1 MQCSFLIQNLRNISC
16 YLQQSPWLVEDI
28 TILQL
33 ERKKEK
39 EDRNSISKQNAHPDS
54 FRERSKVFNAGHWL
68 SVCFSPFIICHPW
81 KMVSTAL
88 VRIDISSL
96 LFPGSVP
103 VLHLSHWW
111 EGCLSYW
118 HRTVS
123 GCLFLC
129 YQTETR
135 RVNLPRAGASL
146 VAWKHRLCCGLAL
159 DHSDHGCRAQQLRIH
174 QEESWEEVSDT
185 DQGVLMSQLFKG
197 LRLVS
202 NWLWEQQLGPEF
214 MSWLYIFICRDGL
227 LVS

>member
-88 VRIDISSL
+88 VRIDVSSL

-118 HRTVS
+118 HRTS
-123 GCLFLC
+123 ERMPLLMLSNRD
-129 YQTETR
+129 QASESAQSWS
-135 RVNLPRAGASL
+135 LP
-146 VAWKHRLCCGLAL
+146 CGL
-159 DHSDHGCRAQQLRIH
+159 
-174 QEESWEEVSDT
+174 ETPV
-185 DQGVLMSQLFKG
+185 VL
-197 LRLVS
+197 
-202 NWLWEQQLGPEF
+202 WLGFRSFWP
-214 MSWLYIFICRDGL
+214 WL
-227 LVS
+227 